1 MPTRQQ
7 RKIGVRSKGLASRKF
22 SLIELLMRESC
33 KSGILFRQQG
43 WAGRC
48 QSPGPASSFFLRLFK
63 RSDVELFQCFSTSSF
78 PVFCSRFLLR
88 SVKIRIFT
96 LIELLIVI
104 AIIAILAGMLLPA
117 LNLGRK
123 TAQSIQCLNMQKQF
137 VYCLNGYTDAYEDW
151 ALSTSYYDDSKAPV
165 VNGTKLRYI
174 RDILASDGLGFAPWK
189 RGATDSKGYKKY
201 LFCPAYNEN
210 ISAYN
215 YDGGGVSSLAVCP
228 ELGKGEIS
236 KNWKSSAN
244 MAFFKRE
251 SIRNASQ
258 MHYTSCCPS
267 YQHITFIFWH
277 QKKAN
282 MVFID
287 GHAASWDAGQV
298 ECGGTADIPGYNKPI
313 FLANNAKLPSYSKKP
328 CK

>member
-210 ISAYN
+210 ISA
-215 YDGGGVSSLAVCP
+215 
-228 ELGKGEIS
+228 
-236 KNWKSSAN
+236 
-244 MAFFKRE
+244 FFKRE

-287 GHAASWDAGQV
+287 GHAASRDAGQV

>member
-117 LNLGRK
+117 LNLVRK

-137 VYCLNGYTDAYEDW
+137 VYCLNGYTDAYKDW
-151 ALSTSYYDDSKAPV
+151 ALSTSYYDDSKAPPV

-251 SIRNASQ
+251 SIRNPSQ

-287 GHAASWDAGQV
+287 GHAASRDAGQV

-313 FLANNAKLPSYSKKP
+313 FLANNDGIS
-328 CK
+328 